1 MSLQQASVLW
11 YSHPALRPP
20 SCSLACS
27 VPDSWWRCAGARGVM
42 GSRWSLLGSF
52 TDRGTNQDLVSWS
65 LMRGGRSGRC
75 SGKFRFSRKFK
86 NLEFHHWLWKYTR
99 DTTFVGTREATLV
112 LYKNLALSKC
122 YIILHTRL
130 QLMWIELV
138 LDNLLWPCSPIETSD
153 TGIHWSRK
161 VSYLKSPVSNWSGEK
176 QRSREDERHD
186 AERACHC
193 LVT

>member
-20 SCSLACS
+20 SCSLAYS
-27 VPDSWWRCAGARGVM
+27 VPDSWWRCAGARGAM

-52 TDRGTNQDLVSWS
+52 TNREEPIRIWLV
-65 LMRGGRSGRC
+65 GRLWEVVAQGAVVENSV
-75 SGKFRFSRKFK
+75 SRENSKIS
-86 NLEFHHWLWKYTR
+86 NHWLWKYTR
-99 DTTFVGTREATLV
+99 NTSFVGIREATLDFLV

-138 LDNLLWPCSPIETSD
+138 LGNLLWPCSPIETSD

-176 QRSREDERHD
+176 QRRWRDTTNRV
-186 AERACHC
+186 
-193 LVT
+193 LGKV